1 MSFILCALFGY
12 LAGSCPTGFLVAK
25 YVCGADIRSY
35 GSGNIGATN
44 VGRLMGKKWAVA
56 VAIFDM
62 LKGGLAVL
70 VASCFV
76 SSHALLA
83 LTGVCAVLGHNY
95 PVWLGFKGGKGVAT
109 TFASWPSSTFHA
121 VARDSRR
128 PRMVRRHALHE
139 VRLRRLARRSLRCG
153 ALHIRVGDAEA
164 VLLRRALPRLPLVV
178 ASPLEHRPA
187 DEGDGVEGEVVKT
200 SRRRG
205 ARRSAVRVGGA

>member
-25 YVCGADIRSY
+25 YVCGADIRAY

-56 VAIFDM
+56 VAVFDM

-70 VASCFV
+70 AASCFV
-76 SSHALLA
+76 QQHALLA

-109 TFASWPSSTFHA
+109 TFGVIAFFDFFTPWPAILGGLVWYAVMRFTKYVSVASLAGLFAAALFTFAWGMPKPYSFAALGCRSRTPSPRSSSPA
-121 VARDSRR
+121 SRR
-128 PRMVRRHALHE
+128 GVT
-139 VRLRRLARRSLRCG
+139 AR
-153 ALHIRVGDAEA
+153 
-164 VLLRRALPRLPLVV
+164 
-178 ASPLEHRPA
+178 
-187 DEGDGVEGEVVKT
+187 T
-200 SRRRG
+200 STG
-205 ARRSAVRVGGA
+205 S

>member
-25 YVCGADIRSY
+25 YVCGADIRAY

-56 VAIFDM
+56 VAVFDM

-70 VASCFV
+70 AASCFV
-76 SSHALLA
+76 QQHALLA

-95 PVWLGFKGGKGVAT
+95 PVWLG
-109 TFASWPSSTFHA
+109 
-121 VARDSRR
+121 DSRR
-128 PRMVRRHALHE
+128 PRVVRRHALHE
-139 VRLRRLARRSLRCG
+139 VRLRRIARGALRRC

-187 DEGDGVEGEVVKT
+187 HEGHGGEGEVVKT
-200 SRRRG
+200 FRRRG
-205 ARRSAVRVGGA
+205 ALRSAVRGGGA

>member
-25 YVCGADIRSY
+25 YVCGADIRAY

-56 VAIFDM
+56 VAVFDM

-70 VASCFV
+70 AASCFV
-76 SSHALLA
+76 QQHALLA

-109 TFASWPSSTFHA
+109 TFGVIAFFKLLHA

-128 PRMVRRHALHE
+128 PRVVRRHALHE
-139 VRLRRLARRSLRCG
+139 VRLRRLARRALRRC

-178 ASPLEHRPA
+178 ASPLEHRPLMKGTEA
-187 DEGDGVEGEVVKT
+187 KVK
-200 SRRRG
+200 S
-205 ARRSAVRVGGA
+205 

>member
-44 VGRLMGKKWAVA
+44 VGRLMGRKWAVA
-56 VAIFDM
+56 VAVFDM

-70 VASCFV
+70 AASCFV

-109 TFASWPSSTFHA
+109 TFGVMAFFDFFTPWPA
-121 VARDSRR
+121 ILGGLVWYA
-128 PRMVRRHALHE
+128 RHALHE

-153 ALHIRVGDAEA
+153 ALHIRVGMPKPYSFA
-164 VLLRRALPRLPLVV
+164 ALFLACLSSWRHRSNIDRLMKGTE
-178 ASPLEHRPA
+178 SK
-187 DEGDGVEGEVVKT
+187 VK
-200 SRRRG
+200 S
-205 ARRSAVRVGGA
+205 